1 MYGVGVG
8 VSRGNPRVNLGD
20 LFVKSV
26 VRRQKSITNERDR
39 EREKKTKQKKKNKKT
54 YRATSTASTSNHVA
68 SFPRFIFYSSLLKM
82 KDEKK
87 RRIFVK

>member
-39 EREKKTKQKKKNKKT
+39 EREED
-54 YRATSTASTSNHVA
+54 
-68 SFPRFIFYSSLLKM
+68 
-82 KDEKK
+82 KDEEDQAEEEE
-87 RRIFVK
+87 